1 MNKGKSIVLS
11 LFLLGSLAWGADGA
25 QIYKAKCAGCHGPNG
40 EGKVGPNLKTT
51 KLGEDDIVM
60 LLSKGDEGK
69 KAPHKKAMSG
79 LSEEDIKAVVHY
91 VKSLK

>member
-1 MNKGKSIVLS
+1 MNWAKPVVVS
-11 LFLLGSLAWGADGA
+11 LLLLGSLAWGADGA
-25 QIYKAKCAGCHGPNG
+25 QIYKTKCAGCHGPNG

-51 KLGEDDIVM
+51 KLGEDDIAM

-79 LSEEDIKAVVHY
+79 LSDEDIKAVAHY